1 MLCLKPPTYSLH
13 VEVGPLIDDA
23 FIAKGHAAPPSWY
36 KASRGGGA
44 STVTK
49 ERSTSLTRAE
59 KYELELFSEFW
70 TNFQMI

>member
-1 MLCLKPPTYSLH
+1 MFETTHLH

-23 FIAKGHAAPPSWY
+23 LTAKGRAAPSSWY

-44 STVTK
+44 STITK
-49 ERSTSLTRAE
+49 ERSTSLTQAE